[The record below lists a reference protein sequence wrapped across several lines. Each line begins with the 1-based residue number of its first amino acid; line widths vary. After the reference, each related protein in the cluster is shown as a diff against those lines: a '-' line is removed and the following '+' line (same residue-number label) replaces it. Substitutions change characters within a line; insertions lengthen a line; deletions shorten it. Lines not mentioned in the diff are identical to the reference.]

1 MISEFADEVERE
13 ARRLLRDRIERLPW
27 YPRLSPSEREAA
39 IQADVDRYWRTMQ
52 PEALQSLMAR
62 HATAAAERAA

>member
-1 MISEFADEVERE
+1 MTSEFADEIERE

-39 IQADVDRYWRTMQ
+39 IQADVDRYWRIMQ
-52 PEALQSLMAR
+52 PDALRASRENPEPRR
-62 HATAAAERAA
+62 HKAA